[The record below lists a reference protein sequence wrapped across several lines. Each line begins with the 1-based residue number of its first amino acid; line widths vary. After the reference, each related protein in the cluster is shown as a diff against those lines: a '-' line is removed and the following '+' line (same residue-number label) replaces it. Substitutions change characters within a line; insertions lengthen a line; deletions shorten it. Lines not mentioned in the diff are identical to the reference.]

1 MIPHF
6 LKKLVLD
13 EISLVDKGANPGA
26 RVVLA
31 KRADASQDSTKDS
44 VEKKGAKISAA
55 RMMKIKDMMKMLTDL
70 MYEQEGEGPA
80 PKEDMTM
87 MEKLD
92 VNKMAPEI
100 QAHLAEVEKRG
111 SEEVAKIQAEATE
124 KIAKAEAATI
134 EALAVAKSER
144 EARIAKEY
152 HEKVSLFKRLPLD
165 VSKDGNVLREI
176 DERCSPEVATRLME
190 ILKAADAAMVE
201 SGILMTEIGSIH
213 DEGASAS
220 DQLAAVAKRLLSEGK
235 VETYAK
241 GYVQAMAQHSDLAV
255 RAQHEGRSN

>member
-31 KRADASQDSTKDS
+31 KRADVSEDITKDS

-55 RMMKIKDMMKMLTDL
+55 RMMKIKDMMKMLSDL

-80 PKEDMTM
+80 PKEEM

-92 VNKMAPEI
+92 VTKMAPEI

-134 EALAVAKSER
+134 EALAVAKTER
-144 EARIAKEY
+144 EARIVKEY
-152 HEKVSLFKRLPLD
+152 HEKVSVFKRLPLN

-255 RAQHEGRSN
+255 RAQHEGRAN